1 MKGGRSMVQISIDQS
16 LKKVAPDLTLGV
28 VSATVQVTKNSPPL
42 WKEINRLIKEL
53 QSKITLASLYDIP
66 QIKTLRD
73 AYKAIG
79 KDPTRYRGS
88 QEALVRRIL
97 QGKGL
102 YQINTVVD
110 INNLISLE
118 TLHSVGS
125 YDIDNLKPP
134 VIFRIGKPGES
145 YKGIGKEIVN
155 VADLPVFADEVGPFG
170 SPTSDSERAMI
181 TLNTKKVMIIIISF
195 TGQDQLR
202 SQLQRTTNLLC
213 DYAGASREAIET
225 AIIE

>member
-1 MKGGRSMVQISIDQS
+1 MIQISIDRP
-16 LKKVAPDLTLGV
+16 LKKVAPNLVLGV
-28 VSATVQVTKNSPPL
+28 VSARVEVAKNSPSL
-42 WKEINRLIKEL
+42 WKEINKRIKEL
-53 QSKITLASLYDIP
+53 QSTITLALLYEIP
-66 QIKTLRD
+66 QIKGLRT
-73 AYKAIG
+73 AYKALG
-79 KDPTRYRGS
+79 KNPTRYRGS
-88 QEALVRRIL
+88 QEALVRRVL

-125 YDIDNLKPP
+125 YNIDNLKPP
-134 VIFRIGKPGES
+134 VVFRIGKPGES

-155 VADLPVFADEVGPFG
+155 VADLPVFADEAGPFG

-181 TLNTKKVMIIIISF
+181 TLGTKKVIIVIISF
-195 TGQDQLR
+195 TGQEHLKG
-202 SQLQRTTNLLC
+202 QLQRTTNLLC
-213 DYAGASREAIET
+213 DYANASGEEIKT

>member
-1 MKGGRSMVQISIDQS
+1 MIQISIDRP
-16 LKKVAPDLTLGV
+16 LKKVVSNLVLGV
-28 VSATVQVTKNSPPL
+28 VSAAVQVTKNSPQL
-42 WKEINRLIKEL
+42 WKEINKCIKTL
-53 QSKITLASLYDIP
+53 QSTITLASLYDVP
-66 QIKTLRD
+66 QIKALRD

-102 YQINTVVD
+102 YQINTIVD
-110 INNLISLE
+110 INNLVSLE

-134 VIFRIGKPGES
+134 VVFRIGKPGEL

-155 VADLPVFADEVGPFG
+155 VADLPVFADEAGPFG

-181 TLNTKKVMIIIISF
+181 TLDTKKVMIIIISF
-195 TGQDQLR
+195 TGQDHLKG
-202 SQLQRTTNLLC
+202 QLQRTTNLLC
-213 DYAGASREAIET
+213 NYAGASREEVET

>member
-1 MKGGRSMVQISIDQS
+1 MIPISIDPQ
-16 LKKVAPDLTLGV
+16 LKKIAPKLVLGV
-28 VSATVQVTKNSPPL
+28 VSANVQVTKNSPQL
-42 WKEINRLIKEL
+42 WKEIEKRIKEL
-53 QSKITLASLYDIP
+53 RSTVTLASLYDIP
-66 QIKTLRD
+66 QIKALRD

-88 QEALVRRIL
+88 QEALIRRIL

-125 YDIDNLKPP
+125 YNIDNLKPP
-134 VIFRIGKPGES
+134 IVFRIGKPGES

-155 VADLPVFADEVGPFG
+155 IADLPVFADEVGPFG

-181 TLNTKKVMIIIISF
+181 TLDTKKVMMIIISF
-195 TGQDQLR
+195 TGQEHLK
-202 SQLQRTTNLLC
+202 SQLQRAANLLC
-213 DYAGASREAIET
+213 GYAGASKEKIEMT
-225 AIIE
+225 II

>member
-1 MKGGRSMVQISIDQS
+1 MITISIDPQ
-16 LKKVAPDLTLGV
+16 LKKITPNLVLGV
-28 VSATVQVTKNSPPL
+28 VSATVQVTKNSPQL
-42 WKEINRLIKEL
+42 WKEVNKRIKEL
-53 QSKITLASLYDIP
+53 QSTITLASLYDVP
-66 QIKTLRD
+66 QIKALRD

-88 QEALVRRIL
+88 QEALVRRTL

-125 YDIDNLKPP
+125 YNIDNLKPP
-134 VIFRIGKPGES
+134 VVFRIGKPGES

-155 VADLPVFADEVGPFG
+155 VADLPLFADEAGPFG

-181 TLNTKKVMIIIISF
+181 TLDTKKVMIIIISF
-195 TGQDQLR
+195 TGQDYLR
-202 SQLQRTTNLLC
+202 GQLQRTTNLLC
-213 DYAGASREAIET
+213 DYADASREEVET
-225 AIIE
+225 AIID

>member
-1 MKGGRSMVQISIDQS
+1 
-16 LKKVAPDLTLGV
+16 
-28 VSATVQVTKNSPPL
+28 VTKKSPQL
-42 WKEINRLIKEL
+42 WKEIDKRIREL
-53 QSKITLASLYDIP
+53 QSNLTLASLYDIP
-66 QIKTLRD
+66 QIKALRD
-73 AYKAIG
+73 AYKALG

-102 YQINTVVD
+102 YQINTIVD

-125 YDIDNLKPP
+125 YDVDNLKPP

-145 YKGIGKEIVN
+145 YKGIGKGIVN
-155 VADLPVFADEVGPFG
+155 IANLPVFVDEKGPFG
-170 SPTSDSERAMI
+170 SPTSDSERTMI
-181 TLNTKKVMIIIISF
+181 TLDTKKVMVVIISF
-195 TGQDQLR
+195 SGQEHLKG
-202 SQLQRTTNLLC
+202 QLQRTTNLLC
-213 DYAGASREAIET
+213 NYAGAVREKVEA

>member
-1 MKGGRSMVQISIDQS
+1 MIPISIDPQ
-16 LKKVAPDLTLGV
+16 LKKIAPKLVLGV
-28 VSATVQVTKNSPPL
+28 VSANVQVTKNSPQL
-42 WKEINRLIKEL
+42 WKEIEKRIKEL
-53 QSKITLASLYDIP
+53 HSTVTLASLYDIP
-66 QIKTLRD
+66 QIKALRD

-88 QEALVRRIL
+88 QEALIRRIL

-125 YDIDNLKPP
+125 YNIDNLKPP
-134 VIFRIGKPGES
+134 IVFRIGKPGES

-155 VADLPVFADEVGPFG
+155 IADLPVFADEVGPFG

-181 TLNTKKVMIIIISF
+181 TLDTKKVMMIIISF
-195 TGQDQLR
+195 TGQEHLK
-202 SQLQRTTNLLC
+202 SQLQRAANLLC
-213 DYAGASREAIET
+213 GYAGASKEKIEMT
-225 AIIE
+225 II

>member
-1 MKGGRSMVQISIDQS
+1 MITISIDPQ
-16 LKKVAPDLTLGV
+16 LKKITPNLVLGV
-28 VSATVQVTKNSPPL
+28 VSATVQVTKNSPQL
-42 WKEINRLIKEL
+42 WKEVNKRIKEL
-53 QSKITLASLYDIP
+53 QSTITLASLYDVP
-66 QIKTLRD
+66 QIKALRD

-88 QEALVRRIL
+88 QEALVRRTL

-125 YDIDNLKPP
+125 YNIDNLKPP
-134 VIFRIGKPGES
+134 VVFRIGKTGES

-155 VADLPVFADEVGPFG
+155 VADLPVFADEAGPFG

-181 TLNTKKVMIIIISF
+181 TLDTKKVMIIIISF
-195 TGQDQLR
+195 TGQDHLR
-202 SQLQRTTNLLC
+202 GQLQRTTNLLC
-213 DYAGASREAIET
+213 DYAGASREEVET
-225 AIIE
+225 AIIN

>member
-1 MKGGRSMVQISIDQS
+1 MIQISIDQS
-16 LKKVAPDLTLGV
+16 LKKVSSNLVLGV
-28 VSATVQVTKNSPPL
+28 VSAQVQVTKNSPQL
-42 WKEINRLIKEL
+42 WKEINKRIKEL
-53 QSKITLASLYDIP
+53 QSTITLSSLYGVS
-66 QIKTLRD
+66 QIKALRD

-102 YQINTVVD
+102 YQINTIVD
-110 INNLISLE
+110 INNLVSLE

-125 YDIDNLKPP
+125 YNIDNLKPP
-134 VIFRIGKPGES
+134 VVFRIGKLGES
-145 YKGIGKEIVN
+145 YRGIGKEIVN
-155 VADLPVFADEVGPFG
+155 VEDLPLFADEVGTFG

-181 TLNTKKVMIIIISF
+181 TLDTKKVMMVIISF
-195 TGQDQLR
+195 TGQDRLR
-202 SQLQRTTNLLC
+202 GQLQRTTNLLC
-213 DYAGASREAIET
+213 NYAGALREEVET

>member
-1 MKGGRSMVQISIDQS
+1 MIDPQ
-16 LKKVAPDLTLGV
+16 LKKIVPNLVLGV
-28 VSATVQVTKNSPPL
+28 VSATVQVTKNSPSL
-42 WKEINRLIKEL
+42 WKEINKRIKGL
-53 QSKITLASLYDIP
+53 QSEITLASLYDIP
-66 QIKTLRD
+66 QIKALRD

-110 INNLISLE
+110 INNLVSLE

-125 YDIDNLKPP
+125 YDIDNLRPP
-134 VIFRIGKPGES
+134 IIFRIGNRGES
-145 YKGIGKEIVN
+145 YKGIGKEIIN
-155 VADLPVFADEVGPFG
+155 VADLPLFADEEGPFG
-170 SPTSDSERAMI
+170 SPTSDSEKAMI
-181 TLNTKKVMIIIISF
+181 TLNSKRVMIVIISF
-195 TGQDQLR
+195 AGQDRLR
-202 SQLQRTTNLLC
+202 GQLQRTTNLLC
-213 DYAGASREAIET
+213 DYAGASREEVET

>member
-1 MKGGRSMVQISIDQS
+1 MIQISIDQP
-16 LKKVAPDLTLGV
+16 LKKVAPNLMLGV

-42 WKEINRLIKEL
+42 WKEINKRIKEL
-53 QSKITLASLYDIP
+53 QSEITLASLYDIP
-66 QIKTLRD
+66 QIKALRD

-88 QEALVRRIL
+88 QEALIRRIL

-125 YDIDNLKPP
+125 YNIDNLKPP
-134 VIFRIGKPGES
+134 VVFRIGKPGES

-155 VADLPVFADEVGPFG
+155 VADLPVFADETGPFG
-170 SPTSDSERAMI
+170 SPTSDSEKAMI
-181 TLNTKKVMIIIISF
+181 TLNTKKVMIVIISF
-195 TGQDQLR
+195 TGQEHLR
-202 SQLQRTTNLLC
+202 GQLQRTTNLLC
-213 DYAGASREAIET
+213 DYAGASREEVET

>member
-1 MKGGRSMVQISIDQS
+1 MIQILIDQS
-16 LKKVAPDLTLGV
+16 LKKTVSNLVLGIV
-28 VSATVQVTKNSPPL
+28 LSKVQVTKKSPQL
-42 WKEINRLIKEL
+42 WKEIDKRIREL
-53 QSKITLASLYDIP
+53 QSNLTLASLYDIP
-66 QIKTLRD
+66 QIKALRD
-73 AYKAIG
+73 AYKALG

-102 YQINTVVD
+102 YQINTIVD

-125 YDIDNLKPP
+125 YDVDNLKPP

-145 YKGIGKEIVN
+145 YKGIGKGIVN
-155 VADLPVFADEVGPFG
+155 IANLPVFVDEKGPFG
-170 SPTSDSERAMI
+170 SPTSDSERTMI
-181 TLNTKKVMIIIISF
+181 TLDTKKVMVVIISF
-195 TGQDQLR
+195 SGQEHLKG
-202 SQLQRTTNLLC
+202 QLQRTTNLLC
-213 DYAGASREAIET
+213 NYAGAVREKVES

>member
-1 MKGGRSMVQISIDQS
+1 MIPISIDPQ
-16 LKKVAPDLTLGV
+16 LKRAASNLVLGV
-28 VSATVQVTKNSPPL
+28 VSAAVQVTKNSPQL
-42 WKEINRLIKEL
+42 WKEINRRIKEL
-53 QSKITLASLYDIP
+53 HSTITLMSLYDVP
-66 QIKTLRD
+66 QIKALRE

-134 VIFRIGKPGES
+134 VVFRIGKQGEL
-145 YKGIGKEIVN
+145 YKGIGKEAVN
-155 VADLPVFADEVGPFG
+155 VANLPVFADAIGPFG

-181 TLNTKKVMIIIISF
+181 TLNTKRVMMIIISF
-195 TGQDQLR
+195 TGRDRLED
-202 SQLQRTTNLLC
+202 QLQRTANLLC
-213 DYAGASREAIET
+213 DYAGASKEQIET
-225 AIIE
+225 VIVE